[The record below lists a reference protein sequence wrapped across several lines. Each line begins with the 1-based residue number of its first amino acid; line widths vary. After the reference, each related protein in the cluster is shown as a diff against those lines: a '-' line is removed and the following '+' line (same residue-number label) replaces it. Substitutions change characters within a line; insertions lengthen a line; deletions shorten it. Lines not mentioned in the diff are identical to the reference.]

1 MNSHENQSV
10 SFRVLF
16 KDPFW
21 IGICEKTCG
30 GQLYVSK
37 VTFGA
42 EPKEYDVKEFILKN
56 WYYLHFSTGVEVKEY
71 LHVRKN
77 PKRMQR
83 EVKKQLENTG
93 IGTKSMQ
100 ALKQQHEQ
108 NKIERKIISKE
119 QKKQMEERQYEL
131 RKVKRKEKHK
141 GR

>member
-1 MNSHENQSV
+1 M
-10 SFRVLF
+10 
-16 KDPFW
+16 
-21 IGICEKTCG
+21 
-30 GQLYVSK
+30 
-37 VTFGA
+37 
-42 EPKEYDVKEFILKN
+42 KEFILKN
-56 WYYLHFSTGVEVKEY
+56 WYYLRFSTGVEVKEY

-77 PKRMQR
+77 SKRMQR

-119 QKKQMEERQYEL
+119 QKEQMEERQYEL